1 VTDRPRLHVSAA
13 QLRPLLPLLAG
24 LLVAVATWLA
34 WTGFQQ
40 SRDAQRS
47 GALGQAR
54 DQVVQGTSRALLAQA
69 DSMQKGLA
77 APEVQAALASGDLD
91 GAATQLKAVLQRAD
105 SVEFLPTDLD
115 AAYAALPEGSFGRL
129 AVSEAALAEG
139 GAVSRIVK
147 DDGIHLAVAAPV
159 LAGERL
165 VAVAYARLPLAL
177 ATTAL
182 QAAELGGGTYLAL
195 RQGNFTLAERGNVAL
210 VDSAEYLSAPIE
222 GTGLRVAA
230 AVPEETEG
238 ASAWARWRRS
248 SRGRAGAGG
257 DRGVVRMA
265 AQARRGRRRRG
276 GAQRTHHGRSAGA
289 GIRTGCARRWRQHR
303 GEPDGRRD
311 RGSGRHGRRPAGGS
325 GHLPRVR
332 HPRRARQDPGCR
344 RRRTDRPRDRL
355 ADAGTGR
362 QRHRRR
368 PRWPPFG
375 PGPGRRPH
383 RGPAQGRAQCHRHR
397 HGADAGGVFRH
408 LPPAHRLRRRRH
420 RQPQSAGLQR
430 LQDHGRRQDPVRR
443 GDHRLVRTHR
453 PGSTAPG
460 RKPRHPRP
468 ARRQRR
474 LHRAHRL
481 RRAGRPPDQGRRGRG
496 QRRRRR
502 TRSARAAGD
511 RRAGGAAVLRDRRYL
526 PQPPSRPER
535 AAQPR
540 GPDRTRAG
548 GGCRGRHR
556 LRRRRRPPW
565 RGHARR
571 PHRLPRPAAD
581 AVRGRRAGAQPGRG
595 DRLRRQVQWP
605 PSSTSCATA
614 AAH

>member
-1 VTDRPRLHVSAA
+1 MTDRPRLHVSAA

-238 ASAWARWRRS
+238 AFGLGAMASFIARACWCWWRS
-248 SRGRAGAGG
+248 GRGSH
-257 DRGVVRMA
+257 
-265 AQARRGRRRRG
+265 G
-276 GAQRTHHGRSAGA
+276 GASP
-289 GIRTGCARRWRQHR
+289 ARPATTR
-303 GEPDGRRD
+303 
-311 RGSGRHGRRPAGGS
+311 RRPANS
-325 GHLPRVR
+325 PWPKRWSRDPHRLRPPLAAA
-332 HPRRARQDPGCR
+332 PRRARWPP
-344 RRRTDRPRDRL
+344 RPR
-355 ADAGTGR
+355 
-362 QRHRRR
+362 Q
-368 PRWPPFG
+368 
-375 PGPGRRPH
+375 
-383 RGPAQGRAQCHRHR
+383 
-397 HGADAGGVFRH
+397 
-408 LPPAHRLRRRRH
+408 
-420 RQPQSAGLQR
+420 
-430 LQDHGRRQDPVRR
+430 
-443 GDHRLVRTHR
+443 
-453 PGSTAPG
+453 
-460 RKPRHPRP
+460 
-468 ARRQRR
+468 
-474 LHRAHRL
+474 
-481 RRAGRPPDQGRRGRG
+481 RPPRAAACRWIRAS
-496 QRRRRR
+496 
-502 TRSARAAGD
+502 SARTTSAACS
-511 RRAGGAAVLRDRRYL
+511 A
-526 PQPPSRPER
+526 RP
-535 AAQPR
+535 
-540 GPDRTRAG
+540 
-548 GGCRGRHR
+548 
-556 LRRRRRPPW
+556 W
-565 RGHARR
+565 M
-571 PHRLPRPAAD
+571 PAS
-581 AVRGRRAGAQPGRG
+581 PN
-595 DRLRRQVQWP
+595 
-605 PSSTSCATA
+605 
-614 AAH
+614 